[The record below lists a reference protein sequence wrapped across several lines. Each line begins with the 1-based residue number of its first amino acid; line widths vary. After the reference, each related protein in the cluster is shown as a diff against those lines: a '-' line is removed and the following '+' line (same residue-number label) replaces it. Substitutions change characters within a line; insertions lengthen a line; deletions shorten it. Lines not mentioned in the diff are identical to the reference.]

1 MIIKVGGTLYREH
14 YVSFHVH
21 RENIF
26 SPWQVIGIYDCYYND
41 ARCKYMFEYKYF
53 EKEFHKECERAGNL
67 CGTREFLE
75 NWRKQHIEL
84 NSVMTKVISYCTT
97 MPGVQ
102 HMVEELCSTYLSA
115 TNPYKMAKIAIM
127 LKSPKRFYP
136 IVFDTSGLFTKQL
149 EALRAANEI

>member
-1 MIIKVGGTLYREH
+1 MIVKVDNTLYREH
-14 YVSFHVH
+14 YVSFHVN

-53 EKEFHKECERAGNL
+53 ENEFNKECDRAGDL

-75 NWRKQHIEL
+75 NWRKQHTEL
-84 NSVMTKVISYCTT
+84 NSVMTKIINYCTIT
-97 MPGVQ
+97 KSV
-102 HMVEELCSTYLSA
+102 VDLIEELDTQYLSA
-115 TNPYKMAKIAIM
+115 TNPQKMAKIAIM

-136 IVFDTSGLFTKQL
+136 IVFDTTGNFVEQL
-149 EALRAANEI
+149 EALKRVKEI